1 MQTLIQPILGL
12 DNEFPSSVFVLSH
25 VASKRYGCYCH
36 QNVHGLACFSTKAG
50 AAGFGQFIDLDGLKI
65 VELTFDE
72 ARDVA
77 KDRPM
82 PVTAVMLLDD
92 MSDPKIHFIR

>member
-12 DNEFPSSVFVLSH
+12 DNEFPESVFVLHH
-25 VASKRYGCYCH
+25 VTSRRYGCYCH
-36 QNVHGLACFSTKAG
+36 QNVHGLACFSTESG
-50 AAGFGQFIDLDGLKI
+50 AANFGQFIDL
-65 VELTFDE
+65 DE

-82 PVTAVMLLDD
+82 PVTAVMLLDN
-92 MSDPKIHFIR
+92 MNDPKIHFIR